1 MPDQITTESLCNP
14 AGLTEKSDDLAFRHM
29 AELLFIAPVEKKD
42 PSRPT
47 WHGIPRVS
55 FARPAVAAD
64 VDPIKADECKV
75 EPRKTRE
82 SLAIG
87 TIVIILDGEFK
98 GKRAAVVANAAA
110 GVVKVCGTA
119 VPVTE
124 VDQDYLIATSTK
136 LELAGVNES
145 NAAATVKAAAEQFPE
160 MVAYLTSTFSLKR
173 GDRPHLMKF

>member
-1 MPDQITTESLCNP
+1 MKKWRT
-14 AGLTEKSDDLAFRHM
+14 AFPNM

-55 FARPAVAAD
+55 FTRPAVAAE
-64 VDPIKADECKV
+64 VDPVKAEAV
-75 EPRKTRE
+75 PEVARKTRE
-82 SLAIG
+82 SLSVG

-98 GKRAAVVANAAA
+98 GRRAAVIADS
-110 GVVKVCGTA
+110 GSGIVKVCGTC

-136 LELAGVNES
+136 LDLGSVNEG
-145 NAAATVKAAAEQFPE
+145 NAADAVKAAAQKIPE
-160 MVAYLTSTFSLKR
+160 MAEYLNAVFSLSK

>member
-1 MPDQITTESLCNP
+1 MS
-14 AGLTEKSDDLAFRHM
+14 
-29 AELLFIAPVEKKD
+29 ELLFIAPVEKKD

-55 FARPAVAAD
+55 FTRPAVAAEI
-64 VDPIKADECKV
+64 DPIKAEEKNV

-82 SLAIG
+82 SLAVG

-98 GKRAAVVANAAA
+98 GKRAAVISDA
-110 GVVKVCGTA
+110 GAGIVKVCGTV

-124 VDQDYLIATSTK
+124 IDQDYLIATSTK
-136 LELAGVNES
+136 LELGGVNES
-145 NAAATVKAAAEQFPE
+145 NAPGAVKSAAEKIPE
-160 MVAYLTSTFSLKR
+160 MVDYLGATFSLTQ

>member
-1 MPDQITTESLCNP
+1 
-14 AGLTEKSDDLAFRHM
+14 M
-29 AELLFIAPVEKKD
+29 AELPFIAPVEKKD
-42 PSRPT
+42 PTRPT

-55 FARPAVAAD
+55 FTRPAVAAEI
-64 VDPIKADECKV
+64 DPIKADACPAKE
-75 EPRKTRE
+75 RKTRE

-98 GKRAAVVANAAA
+98 GKRAAVIADAGA
-110 GVVKVCGTA
+110 GVVKVCGIE

-136 LELAGVNES
+136 LELAGVNEG
-145 NAAATVKAAAEQFPE
+145 NAVATVKAAAEKIPE
-160 MVAYLTSTFSLKR
+160 MVDYLKATFSLKK